1 MSIKA
6 SLFLFAASLLIPIHC
21 FCWGFYAHQKINYQ
35 AVFLLPP
42 QMLRFYKP
50 HLQFLSDH
58 AVDPDK
64 RRYVV
69 EQEGPRHYIDLDHY
83 GSYPFDSLP
92 RRWNEA
98 VARYTEDTL
107 QRYGIAPWW
116 LQVMHHRLVA
126 AFKERRTAHILKLS
140 AEIGHY
146 MADIHVPLHA
156 STNHNGQLTGQHGI
170 HGFWESRLPELL
182 AEREWNF
189 FIGRAGYIPDPGHFI
204 WQRVLESARA
214 ADTVLRYERELSA
227 AFPADQKFA
236 FETRNGTVVR
246 QYSSAF
252 ATAYDR
258 KLKGMVERRM
268 RQSIEAVASFWFTAW
283 VDAGQP
289 DLGTLLGKE
298 FGEKDEKEFEE
309 LNRAWKINSIKGREH

>member
-1 MSIKA
+1 MSIKG
-6 SLFLFAASLLIPIHC
+6 SLLLFAAILLIPIHC

-42 QMLRFYKP
+42 QMLVFYKP
-50 HLQFLSDH
+50 SLQFLSDH

-64 RRYVV
+64 RRYVL

-83 GSYPFDSLP
+83 GAYPFDSLP
-92 RRWNEA
+92 QRWDEA
-98 VARYTEDTL
+98 VARYSEDTL
-107 QRYGIAPWW
+107 QRYGVAPWW

-126 AFKERRTAHILKLS
+126 AFKDRHAAHILKLS

-146 MADIHVPLHA
+146 MADIHVPLHV
-156 STNHNGQLTGQHGI
+156 SSNHNGQLTGQQGI

-189 FIGRAGYIPDPGHFI
+189 FIGRASYIANPGSFI

-227 AFPADQKFA
+227 TFPHDQKFA
-236 FETRNGTVVR
+236 FETRGGAVVR

-258 KLKGMVERRM
+258 KLHGMVERRM

-289 DLGTLLGKE
+289 DLATLSGKE
-298 FGEKDEKEFEE
+298 FGEEEVKELEE
-309 LNRAWKINSIKGREH
+309 LNRTWKINSIKGREH

>member
-1 MSIKA
+1 MFIKG
-6 SLFLFAASLLIPIHC
+6 SLLLFATILLLPLHC
-21 FCWGFYAHQKINYQ
+21 FCWGFYAHQKINYH

-42 QMLRFYKP
+42 QMLAFYKP

-64 RRYVV
+64 RRYVL

-92 RRWNEA
+92 RRWDEA

-116 LQVMHHRLVA
+116 LQVMQHRLVA
-126 AFKERRTAHILKLS
+126 AFKERNGASILKLS

-146 MADIHVPLHA
+146 LADIHVPLHV
-156 STNHNGQLTGQHGI
+156 SSNHNGQLTGQQGI

-189 FIGRAGYIPDPGHFI
+189 FIGRAGYIPNPAQFI

-214 ADTVLRYERELSA
+214 ADTVLRYERELSL
-227 AFPADQKFA
+227 AFSADQKFA
-236 FETRNGTVVR
+236 FETRNGAVVR
-246 QYSSAF
+246 QYSTAF
-252 ATAYDR
+252 AAAYDR
-258 KLKGMVERRM
+258 KLSGMVERRM
-268 RQSIEAVASFWFTAW
+268 RQSILAVASFWFTAW
-283 VDAGQP
+283 VEAGQP
-289 DLGTLLGKE
+289 DLAALLGKE
-298 FGEKDEKEFEE
+298 VGAQDAKECEE